1 MQTEQMP
8 VAASMFSSNGTVLS
22 VVAFSV
28 ILFLFLR
35 FANSNYEVL
44 LVLSLLVATLTYF
57 SPALVQCPFSHFRQ
71 SAKPFVGTKITNNI
85 MLDKLEA
92 IRNNFI
98 NLEEQMSDPEIVG
111 DQARFTKVSKEYFK
125 LKEVV
130 DVFVEYK
137 KVLENLEGAKE
148 LLREKD
154 DELREM
160 AKLELQELEPRRTEL
175 EEQLKTL
182 LIPRDPED
190 SKDVIFEI
198 RAGTGGDE
206 ASLFAGDLYR
216 MYSKYFESQGWKTE
230 PLYENEGT
238 VGGYKEVSVEV
249 RGTDVYGKI
258 KFESGVHRVQ
268 RVPDTETKGRVH
280 TSAATVAVMPKME
293 MEDVNINRSDLKIDT
308 FRSSGAGGQH
318 VNKTESGVR
327 LTHIP
332 TGVVVECTEGR
343 SQHSNKE
350 IAEQRLYQK
359 IYEMQKEKMES
370 SIAAQRKSLVGSG
383 DRSEKIR
390 TYNFPQNRI
399 TDHRIDL
406 TLYNLDQV
414 MEGEI
419 GKIIEGLQIAEN
431 AEKMKA
437 MQEE

>member
-1 MQTEQMP
+1 
-8 VAASMFSSNGTVLS
+8 
-22 VVAFSV
+22 
-28 ILFLFLR
+28 
-35 FANSNYEVL
+35 
-44 LVLSLLVATLTYF
+44 
-57 SPALVQCPFSHFRQ
+57 
-71 SAKPFVGTKITNNI
+71 
-85 MLDKLEA
+85 MLDKLES
-92 IRNNFI
+92 IRSNFI
-98 NLEEQMSDPEIVG
+98 NLEEQMSDPGIMN
-111 DQARFTKVSKEYFK
+111 DQTRYTKISKEYFK

-130 DVFVEYK
+130 DAYLEYK

-154 DELREM
+154 EEMREM
-160 AKLELQELEPRRTEL
+160 AKLELQELEPRKTEL
-175 EEQLKTL
+175 EEAIKTM

-190 SKDVIFEI
+190 ARDIIFEI

-206 ASLFAGDLYR
+206 ASLFAGDLFR
-216 MYSKYFESQGWKTE
+216 MYLKYFETQGWKTE
-230 PLYENEGT
+230 VLYENEGT
-238 VGGYKEVSVEV
+238 AGGYKEVSVEV
-249 RGTDVYGKI
+249 RGNDVYGQM

-268 RVPDTETKGRVH
+268 RVPATETKGRVH

-350 IAEQRLYQK
+350 IAEQRLYTK
-359 IYEMQKEKMES
+359 IYEMQKEKMNAT
-370 SIAAQRKSLVGSG
+370 IAAQRKSLVGSG

-399 TDHRIDL
+399 TDHRIEL

-414 MEGEI
+414 LEGDI
-419 GKIIEGLQIAEN
+419 TRIVEGLQIAEN
-431 AEKMKA
+431 AEKMRA
-437 MQEE
+437 MQEEG

>member
-1 MQTEQMP
+1 
-8 VAASMFSSNGTVLS
+8 
-22 VVAFSV
+22 
-28 ILFLFLR
+28 
-35 FANSNYEVL
+35 
-44 LVLSLLVATLTYF
+44 
-57 SPALVQCPFSHFRQ
+57 
-71 SAKPFVGTKITNNI
+71 

-92 IRNNFI
+92 IRNNFLL
-98 NLEEQMSDPEIVG
+98 LEEQMSDPEVVT
-111 DQARFTKVSKEYFK
+111 DQSKFTKISKEYFK
-125 LKEVV
+125 LKAVV
-130 DVFVEYK
+130 DVYQEYR
-137 KVLENLEGAKE
+137 KVLENLEGAKS

-160 AKLELQELEPRRTEL
+160 AKLELLELEPKKEALEAEL
-175 EEQLKTL
+175 KQL
-182 LIPRDPED
+182 LIPKDIED
-190 SKDVIFEI
+190 TKDVIFEI

-230 PLYENEGT
+230 ILYENEGS
-238 VGGYKEVSVEV
+238 VGGYKEISMEV
-249 RGTDVYGKI
+249 KGTDVYGKL
-258 KFESGVHRVQ
+258 KFESGAHRVQ
-268 RVPDTETKGRVH
+268 RVPETESKGRVH

-327 LTHIP
+327 ITHVP

-359 IYEMQKEKMES
+359 IYEMQQEKLRS
-370 SIAAQRKSLVGSG
+370 TIASQRKSLVGSG

-390 TYNFPQNRI
+390 TYNFPQNRV
-399 TDHRIDL
+399 TDHRVDL

-414 MEGEI
+414 MEGDLD
-419 GKIIEGLQIAEN
+419 KIVEALQIAEN

-437 MQEE
+437 MEEV

>member
-1 MQTEQMP
+1 
-8 VAASMFSSNGTVLS
+8 
-22 VVAFSV
+22 
-28 ILFLFLR
+28 
-35 FANSNYEVL
+35 
-44 LVLSLLVATLTYF
+44 
-57 SPALVQCPFSHFRQ
+57 
-71 SAKPFVGTKITNNI
+71 
-85 MLDKLEA
+85 MLDKLES
-92 IRNNFI
+92 IRSNFI
-98 NLEEQMSDPEIVG
+98 NLEEQMSDPGIVN
-111 DQARFTKVSKEYFK
+111 DQTRYTKISKEYFK

-130 DVFVEYK
+130 DVYLDYK
-137 KVLENLEGAKE
+137 KVLENLDGAKE

-160 AKLELQELEPRRTEL
+160 AKLELQELEPRREQL

-190 SKDVIFEI
+190 SKDIIFEI

-206 ASLFAGDLYR
+206 ASLFAGDLFR
-216 MYSKYFESQGWKTE
+216 MYSKYFETQGWKTE

-238 VGGYKEVSVEV
+238 VGGYKEVSLEV
-249 RGTDVYGKI
+249 RGAEVYGKM

-370 SIAAQRKSLVGSG
+370 TIAAHRKSLVGSG

-437 MQEE
+437 MQEEG

>member
-1 MQTEQMP
+1 
-8 VAASMFSSNGTVLS
+8 
-22 VVAFSV
+22 
-28 ILFLFLR
+28 
-35 FANSNYEVL
+35 
-44 LVLSLLVATLTYF
+44 
-57 SPALVQCPFSHFRQ
+57 
-71 SAKPFVGTKITNNI
+71 
-85 MLDKLEA
+85 MLDKLES
-92 IRNNFI
+92 IRSNFI
-98 NLEEQMSDPEIVG
+98 NLEEQMSDPQIVS
-111 DQARFTKVSKEYFK
+111 DQARYTKVSKEYFK

-130 DVFVEYK
+130 DAYLDYK
-137 KVLENLEGAKE
+137 KVLENIDGAKE
-148 LLREKD
+148 LLKEKD
-154 DELREM
+154 EEMREM
-160 AKLELQELEPRRTEL
+160 AKLELQELEPRRNEL
-175 EEQLKTL
+175 EEQIRTL

-190 SKDVIFEI
+190 ARDIIFEI

-216 MYSKYFESQGWKTE
+216 MYIKYFETQGWKTE

-249 RGTDVYGKI
+249 RGSDVYGKM

-268 RVPDTETKGRVH
+268 RVPTTETKGRVH

-350 IAEQRLYQK
+350 IAEQRLYSK
-359 IYEMQKEKMES
+359 IYEMQKEKMNAT
-370 SIAAQRKSLVGSG
+370 IAAQRKSLVGSG

-399 TDHRIDL
+399 TDHRIEL

-414 MEGEI
+414 LEGELT
-419 GKIIEGLQIAEN
+419 KLVEGLQIAEN

-437 MQEE
+437 MQED

>member
-1 MQTEQMP
+1 
-8 VAASMFSSNGTVLS
+8 
-22 VVAFSV
+22 
-28 ILFLFLR
+28 
-35 FANSNYEVL
+35 
-44 LVLSLLVATLTYF
+44 
-57 SPALVQCPFSHFRQ
+57 
-71 SAKPFVGTKITNNI
+71 

-92 IRNNFI
+92 IYNNFLH
-98 NLEEQMSDPEIVG
+98 LEEQMSDPAVLN
-111 DQARFTKVSKEYFK
+111 DQARYAQVSKDYFK
-125 LKEVV
+125 LKEIVE
-130 DVFVEYK
+130 VFHQYK
-137 KVLENLEGAKE
+137 KVLADLDSARE
-148 LLREKD
+148 LAREKD
-154 DELREM
+154 EEIREM
-160 AKLELQELEPRRTEL
+160 ARMEAQTLAAEKEAL
-175 EEQLKTL
+175 EERLKIL
-182 LIPRDPED
+182 LIPKEPED
-190 SKDVIFEI
+190 TKDVIFEI

-206 ASLFAGDLYR
+206 ASLFAGDLFR
-216 MYSKYFESQGWKTE
+216 MYSKYFEAQGWKTE
-230 PLYENEGT
+230 LLYENEGT
-238 VGGYKEVSVEV
+238 AGGYKEVSIEV

-268 RVPDTETKGRVH
+268 RVPTTESKGRVH

-359 IYEMQKEKMES
+359 IYDMQRNKMNSEM
-370 SIAAQRKSLVGSG
+370 AAQRKSLVGSG

-390 TYNFPQNRI
+390 TYNFPQNRV

-414 MEGEI
+414 MEGELE
-419 GKIIEGLQIAEN
+419 KITEALQIAEN
-431 AEKMKA
+431 AERMKA
-437 MQEE
+437 AENV

>member
-1 MQTEQMP
+1 
-8 VAASMFSSNGTVLS
+8 
-22 VVAFSV
+22 
-28 ILFLFLR
+28 
-35 FANSNYEVL
+35 
-44 LVLSLLVATLTYF
+44 
-57 SPALVQCPFSHFRQ
+57 
-71 SAKPFVGTKITNNI
+71 
-85 MLDKLEA
+85 MLDKLES
-92 IRNNFI
+92 IRSNFI
-98 NLEEQMSDPEIVG
+98 NLEEQMSDPEIVS
-111 DQARFTKVSKEYFK
+111 DQARYTKVSKEYFK

-130 DVFVEYK
+130 DTYVEYK
-137 KVLENLEGAKE
+137 KVLENIDGAKE
-148 LLREKD
+148 LLKEKD
-154 DELREM
+154 DEFREM
-160 AKLELQELEPRRTEL
+160 AKLELQELEPRRDEL
-175 EEQLKTL
+175 EEQIRTL

-190 SKDVIFEI
+190 ARDIIFEI

-216 MYSKYFESQGWKTE
+216 MYIKYFETQGWKTE

-249 RGTDVYGKI
+249 RGNDVYGKM

-268 RVPDTETKGRVH
+268 RVPTTETKGRVH

-350 IAEQRLYQK
+350 IAEQRLYSK
-359 IYEMQKEKMES
+359 IYEMQKEKLNAT
-370 SIAAQRKSLVGSG
+370 IAAQRKSLVGSG

-399 TDHRIDL
+399 TDHRIEL

-414 MEGEI
+414 LEGELT
-419 GKIIEGLQIAEN
+419 KLVEGLQIAEN

-437 MQEE
+437 MDEV